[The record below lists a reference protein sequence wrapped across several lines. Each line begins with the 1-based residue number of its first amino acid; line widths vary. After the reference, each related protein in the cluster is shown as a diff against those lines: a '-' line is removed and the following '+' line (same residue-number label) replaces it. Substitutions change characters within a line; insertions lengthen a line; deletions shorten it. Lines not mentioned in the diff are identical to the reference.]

1 MNILIPIEI
10 TDAMIK
16 SGTSVAEP
24 DTAAGEVAWVAS
36 ATYALGDERLS
47 EHAIYECVKAHN
59 ASTVLPRLD
68 AKNWLRKRASN
79 RYAPFDYYL
88 STRGQGTGSVTY
100 VLQPG
105 FFRAVD
111 VRGLVGDRIKI
122 TARDAPGGAVTKEID
137 QDLFEQPP
145 GLYELLFMPLTKR
158 TDASLR
164 DIPISPTAEVTIT
177 VSGGAGASVGIGK
190 LSVGIWQSLIG
201 QDKFGGV
208 ESGPRARPKSYTYRK
223 FNDDGTFERV
233 QRGSA
238 TNVDFSVTLETS
250 EASAASAI
258 LTQILDTP
266 VVVEAS
272 KLPRFGWLNTVGIVT
287 GDLQTINHAL
297 ARASISVEGFI

>member
-16 SGTSVAEP
+16 AGTSIAEP
-24 DTAAGEVAWVAS
+24 DTGETAWVS
-36 ATYALGDERLS
+36 GGTYALGDERLS
-47 EHAIYECVKAHN
+47 EHAIYECVKAHS
-59 ASTVLPRLD
+59 ASAVLPRLD
-68 AKNWLRKRASN
+68 AKNWLRKRSSN

-122 TARDAPGGAVTKEID
+122 TAKDAPGGTITKELD
-137 QDLFEQPP
+137 QDLFEQAL
-145 GLYELLFMPLTKR
+145 GLYELLFLPLTTR
-158 TDASLR
+158 TEASLR
-164 DIPISPTAEVTIT
+164 DIPISPTGEVTVT
-177 VSGGAGASVGIGK
+177 VTGGPAAKVGIGK
-190 LSVGIWQSLIG
+190 LSVGIWQSLVG
-201 QDKFGGV
+201 ADKFGGV

-238 TNVDFSVTLETS
+238 TNVDFTVILESS
-250 EASAASAI
+250 EALAASAI
-258 LTQILDTP
+258 LMQILDTP

-287 GDLQTINHAL
+287 GDLQATDHAL
-297 ARASISVEGFI
+297 TRANITVEGFI

>member
-59 ASTVLPRLD
+59 GSAVLPRLD

-122 TARDAPGGAVTKEID
+122 TARDAPGGAVTRQID
-137 QDLFEQPP
+137 QDLFEQPL

-177 VSGGAGASVGIGK
+177 VSGGAGATVGIGK

>member
-16 SGTSVAEP
+16 AGTSVAEP

-47 EHAIYECVKAHN
+47 EHAIFECVKAHN
-59 ASTVLPRLD
+59 GSTVLPRLD

-122 TARDAPGGAVTKEID
+122 TARDVPGGAVTKEID

>member
-10 TDAMIK
+10 TDTMIK
-16 SGTSVAEP
+16 PGTSVAEP
-24 DTAAGEVAWVAS
+24 DASAGEVAWVAS
-36 ATYALGDERLS
+36 GTYALGDERLS
-47 EHAIYECVKAHN
+47 EHAIYECVKAHS
-59 ASTVLPRLD
+59 ASAVLPRLD

-122 TARDAPGGAVTKEID
+122 TARDAPGGVVTKELD
-137 QDLFEQPP
+137 QDLFEQAL
-145 GLYELLFMPLTKR
+145 GIYELLFLPLTKR

-177 VSGGAGASVGIGK
+177 VSGGAGATVGIGK

-238 TNVDFSVTLETS
+238 TNVDFTVMLETS

-258 LTQILDTP
+258 LMQILDTP

-287 GDLQTINHAL
+287 GDLQSINHAL
-297 ARASISVEGFI
+297 ARATISVEGFI

>member
-16 SGTSVAEP
+16 AGTSIAEP
-24 DTAAGEVAWVAS
+24 DTGETAWVAS
-36 ATYALGDERLS
+36 AAYVLGDERLS

-59 ASTVLPRLD
+59 GSAVLPRLD
-68 AKNWLRKRASN
+68 AKNWLRKRSSN

-105 FFRAVD
+105 FYRAVD
-111 VRGLVGDRIKI
+111 VRGIVGDRIKI
-122 TARDAPGGAVTKEID
+122 TAKDAPGGVVIKELD
-137 QDLFEQPP
+137 TDLFDQAL
-145 GLYELLFMPLTKR
+145 GLFELLFMPLTKR
-158 TDASLR
+158 SDASLR
-164 DIPISPTAEVTIT
+164 DIPISPTGELTVT
-177 VSGGAGASVGIGK
+177 VSGGPAAIVGIGK

-201 QDKFGGV
+201 ADKFGGV

-238 TNVDFSVTLETS
+238 TNVDFTVILESS
-250 EASAASAI
+250 EALAASAI
-258 LTQILDTP
+258 LMQILDTP

-272 KLPRFGWLNTVGIVT
+272 KLPKFGWLNTVGIVT
-287 GDLQTINHAL
+287 GDLQATNHAL
-297 ARASISVEGFI
+297 TRASISVEGFI